1 MLAIP
6 VRRLAFTV
14 AWICLS
20 ASFFAKYSVADFV
33 IYNLPGTK
41 LKTIFEGKTKV
52 IAAGMVEYTH
62 PAFGAIVLNMDDAV
76 VIKAPSRLEDF
87 KKLRLKAVKSKNV
100 EDYIDAAREAL
111 RQGLLKDF
119 YDCCSDAYKLEPE
132 NETLVRLI
140 EARKRIRKPLGES
153 IAVESQLRE
162 ATRLNKMKVAVSA
175 HYVLLHDTADTRVGR
190 RKQTRAETRLQLL
203 ETVFECYFLKF
214 AINGVVLEPPAEHM
228 KVLLFA
234 EESTF
239 MRYSTILDPE
249 LALAA
254 GFWSPKDNISVFYDQ
269 GSTKSMKLMSELA
282 DDLKRKKAMARG
294 TAFSQDMAHLSNAF
308 DLLIKVAKEEA
319 DIEVVS
325 HEATHQLAGNT
336 GLMPLGKIGSRWAHE
351 GLASYFET
359 PSGAVW
365 GGIGSVNQTRLSDY
379 RKIAR
384 DPSRSPLELVVS
396 DGLFYAARSQNQAVE
411 AYGQAW
417 ALTYFLMET
426 RFDKLISYYK
436 KCNQLANDASP
447 RNRVVAFTEV
457 FGDIRLLEREFHA
470 FMTKL
475 KTDEE
480 RIQDASR

>member
-1 MLAIP
+1 MLDKH
-6 VRRLAFTV
+6 VRQFAFTIF
-14 AWICLS
+14 WICLS
-20 ASFFAKYSVADFV
+20 AGFFAEKSGGDFV
-33 IYNLPGTK
+33 IYRLPGTN
-41 LKTIFEGKTKV
+41 LKTIFEGKTKI

-62 PAFGAIVLNMDDAV
+62 PSLGAIVLNTEDAV
-76 VIKAPSRLEDF
+76 VINAPGRLEDF
-87 KKLRLKAVKSKNV
+87 KKLRLNAAKSKKS
-100 EDYIDAAREAL
+100 EDYIEAAREAL

-119 YDCCSDAYKLEPE
+119 YDCCSDAYKIEPE

-140 EARKRIRKPLGES
+140 EARKRIKKPLGDSATTER
-153 IAVESQLRE
+153 QLRE
-162 ATRLNKMKVAVSA
+162 STKLNKMKVAVSA
-175 HYVLLHDTADTRVGR
+175 HYVLFHDTADTRVGR

-203 ETVFECYFLKF
+203 ETIYECFFLKF
-214 AINGVVLEPPAEHM
+214 AINGVVLETPTEHM

-234 EESTF
+234 EESNF
-239 MRYSTILDPE
+239 LRYSTILDPE

-269 GSTKSMKLMSELA
+269 GSTKSMKRMSELA
-282 DDLKRKKAMARG
+282 EDLKKKKAMSRG
-294 TAFSQDMAHLSNAF
+294 TAISQEMAHLSNAF
-308 DLLIKVAKEEA
+308 DLLIKAAKEEA

-336 GLMPLGKIGSRWAHE
+336 GLMPLGKVGSRWAHE

-396 DGLFYAARSQNQAVE
+396 DGLFYSARSQNQAVE

-426 RFDKLISYYK
+426 RFANLIEYYK
-436 KCNQLANDASP
+436 KCSHLANDASP
-447 RNRVVAFTEV
+447 RARVSAFVEI
-457 FGDIRLLEREFHA
+457 FGDLRSLEHEFNA
-470 FMTKL
+470 FMKKL

>member
-1 MLAIP
+1 MLVIP
-6 VRRLAFTV
+6 VRQLAFTI
-14 AWICLS
+14 AWIWLS
-20 ASFFAKYSVADFV
+20 AGLFAKNSGGDFV
-33 IYNLPGTK
+33 IYSLPGTK

-76 VIKAPSRLEDF
+76 VIKAPGRLEDF
-87 KKLRLKAVKSKNV
+87 KKLRLKAAKSKSS
-100 EDYIDAAREAL
+100 EDYIEAAREAL

-119 YDCCSDAYKLEPE
+119 YDCCSDAYKIEPE

-140 EARKRIRKPLGES
+140 EARKRIKKPLGDS
-153 IAVESQLRE
+153 TAIESQLRE
-162 ATRLNKMKVAVSA
+162 ATKLNKMKVAVSD
-175 HYVLLHDTADTRVGR
+175 HYVLFHDTADTRVGR

-203 ETVFECYFLKF
+203 ETVYECYFLKF
-214 AINGVVLEPPAEHM
+214 AINGIVLETPTEHL

-239 MRYSTILDPE
+239 LRYSTILDPE

-269 GSTKSMKLMSELA
+269 GSTKSMKLMGELA
-282 DDLKRKKAMARG
+282 EDLKRKKAMSRG
-294 TAFSQDMAHLSNAF
+294 TAISQDMAQLSNVF

-396 DGLFYAARSQNQAVE
+396 DGLFYAARTQNQAVE

-426 RFDKLISYYK
+426 RFAKLIDYYK
-436 KCNQLANDASP
+436 KCSHLANDASP
-447 RNRVVAFTEV
+447 RTRVAAFVEI
-457 FGDIRLLEREFHA
+457 FGEIRLLEREFNT
-470 FMTKL
+470 FMKKL